1 MSGYG
6 NGPVA
11 TYGAASLDKSSATE
25 GHREDTAYPPLP
37 VNVRAV
43 AS

>member
-1 MSGYG
+1 MRNG

-25 GHREDTAYPPLP
+25 GHHDDTSSVVGGGL
-37 VNVRAV
+37 R
-43 AS
+43 